1 MAKTY
6 QEKRTNQSM
15 KFDMTKNDIITDT
28 REITK
33 SHETTAN
40 NCKSIKFR
48 I

>member
-33 SHETTAN
+33 NRKGLQKTNISQ
-40 NCKSIKFR
+40 
-48 I
+48 